1 MNTDIKRK
9 VKLSEIKPSKNNPRV
24 IKNKKYFELVESL
37 KSFPEM
43 QKIRTIVVDENMIT
57 LGGNQRLKAAK
68 EAGMKEVW
76 IDQAIG
82 WNDKRKQEFIIKD
95 NLSAGEWDNDILA
108 NIYELEELN
117 AWGMDLLND
126 EDWLEINNPVNEET
140 ENSFATELDQES
152 NYIILKFSKDIDWI
166 QAKTLFNIKTETAR
180 RANGK
185 EWSKGIGRVLNG
197 VQAIKKIKNDN

>member
-1 MNTDIKRK
+1 MNIENKRK
-9 VKLSEIKPSKNNPRV
+9 VKLNQIKPSKNNPRV

-68 EAGMKEVW
+68 DAGLTEVW

-82 WNDKRKQEFIIKD
+82 WSDKRKQEFIIKD
-95 NLSAGEWDNDILA
+95 NVSAGEWDDDILA
-108 NIYELEELN
+108 NEFEAEDLNEWGLDVPIAEE
-117 AWGMDLLND
+117 D
-126 EDWLEINNPVNEET
+126 EENISEQEIVFSEY
-140 ENSFATELDQES
+140 LDES
-152 NYIILKFSKDIDWI
+152 NNYVVLIFDNDIDWLSA
-166 QAKTLFNIKTETAR
+166 QTHFKLNSVYSK

-185 EWSKGIGRVLNG
+185 PWSKGIGRVIRGDKYL
-197 VQAIKKIKNDN
+197 KSLKNE

>member
-1 MNTDIKRK
+1 MNIENKRK

-68 EAGMKEVW
+68 DAGLTEVW

-82 WNDKRKQEFIIKD
+82 WSEKRKQEFIIKD
-95 NLSAGEWDNDILA
+95 NVSAGEWDDDILA
-108 NIYELEELN
+108 NEFEPEDLN
-117 AWGMDLLND
+117 AWGLDVPMTD
-126 EDWLEINNPVNEET
+126 EDEDKIEKQEIEFSEY
-140 ENSFATELDQES
+140 LDES
-152 NYIILKFSKDIDWI
+152 HNYVVLMFDNDIDWLSA
-166 QAKTLFNIKTETAR
+166 QTHFNLNSVYSK

-185 EWSKGIGRVLNG
+185 PWSKGIGRV
-197 VQAIKKIKNDN
+197 IKGDQYLKRLKDE